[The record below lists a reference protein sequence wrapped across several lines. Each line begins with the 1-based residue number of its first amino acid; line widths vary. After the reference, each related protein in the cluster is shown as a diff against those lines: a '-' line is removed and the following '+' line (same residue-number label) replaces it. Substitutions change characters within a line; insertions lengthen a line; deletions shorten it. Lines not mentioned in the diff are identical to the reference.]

1 MGAFHLALAVSFLLS
16 SPARA
21 QWWSF
26 IWANPKASTS
36 SSPSSIPP
44 AVTSQSITS
53 MSDTPGATD
62 WLVTENGV
70 AEKAL
75 QANTQTEGS
84 VLTPTPSPGVSV
96 FRHST
101 AEPGTLRPEANTGG
115 HSKARAQYKP
125 LKHWK
130 GGEFFGIVK
139 EGSIIVA
146 FSAAFPALIE
156 QAKVRPVV
164 PNHFCL

>member
-1 MGAFHLALAVSFLLS
+1 MGAFHLALAVFFLLS

-21 QWWSF
+21 QWWTF

-44 AVTSQSITS
+44 AVTSPSITS
-53 MSDTPGATD
+53 ISDTPGTTE
-62 WLVTENGV
+62 WLATENGV

-84 VLTPTPSPGVSV
+84 VLTPTPSPGVSG
-96 FRHST
+96 FRHSP
-101 AEPGTLRPEANTGG
+101 AEPGTLPPEANTGG
-115 HSKARAQYKP
+115 RSKARAQYKP

-130 GGEFFGIVK
+130 GGEFFRIVVEK
-139 EGSIIVA
+139 
-146 FSAAFPALIE
+146 
-156 QAKVRPVV
+156 RV
-164 PNHFCL
+164 P